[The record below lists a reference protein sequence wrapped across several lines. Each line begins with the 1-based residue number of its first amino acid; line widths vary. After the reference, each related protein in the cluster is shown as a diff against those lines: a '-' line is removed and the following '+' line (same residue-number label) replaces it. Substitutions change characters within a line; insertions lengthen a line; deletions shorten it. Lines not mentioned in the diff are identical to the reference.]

1 MSEHSPKFL
10 RIRTE
15 ILKSLIKLA
24 GAEPRPP
31 GRVARKDPEL
41 TDEQRQTLLSDALV
55 TLQSLLPEFSKD
67 FPEWRDEVRSNLKR
81 HEASVRN
88 KVLDENAAAEFEQAV
103 KKASA
108 TIEPLLNEVRVPSVG
123 ETKDHGAEQPH
134 EAKPKVDSE
143 RLGKIPE
150 IARVPISELINEWC
164 PIPRIFV
171 AVHGIGDQSQ
181 NATVQSVAFQVC
193 QYVGVPAALPLGRFH
208 GPGTTVTGAFLPEP
222 DRDPPI
228 DCGFAEIY
236 WADVPRGPA
245 ADQHI
250 LEEPTRWARTLVER
264 LRLRAPD
271 GHPHHGRMRK
281 MVERFMA
288 WDESSDAE
296 GKHRQRRDDERLEQ
310 LLQELIQ
317 GVSIADRLVFVADKA
332 GLFKFDLKKL
342 LTDYLNDVQVVAE
355 FEDYRNELLDVFN
368 DVLEKIHRYFGKS
381 EIYIVAHSEG
391 TVVAFMGLLKG
402 LANKHTSWPAMVRGL
417 MTIGSPLNKHVRF
430 WPELFDQFKSDQADK
445 IDYPIRWKNYYDY
458 GDPVG
463 YDLQPVRNWMASE
476 EWEPFFDFRPT
487 RDDIGFTRYYFP
499 GAAHNDYWHDT
510 AVFGHFIDEVVNKPP
525 SVSPGGPPPQSVPQ
539 PLPRARREAYGSPR
553 TVGVARLTSWVLPYL
568 LAIALLFLACYL
580 LYKAVRGWLDPIGA
594 TFESPWEI
602 MLNVG
607 GLSALIAGM
616 TLLARIPRLSSQ
628 PRWRLLSY
636 FLGLLSLGYL
646 LMSDDNRRSI
656 ERFLSDGATLASTNV
671 YNILLLCAVIG
682 GVLLNWRV
690 KGLRAV
696 LRTIIPV
703 IILVLCL
710 RLAAPF
716 LARVVQP
723 RLDPIPWTS
732 IGVILLAWMLGLT
745 ARYTSWR
752 FPQSGTKPLVHTGG
766 LIIFLIVAT
775 QVAGREPALLDRDH
789 AALAKAFDS
798 QDRDVIRLLNKR
810 VQEEIEL
817 LPDSKPG
824 RVAAALERIIR
835 SETPDS
841 VKERQRIATAAD
853 FQIIAATLNE
863 GPIWPV
869 FLAGGAFLY
878 LWWLAIVA
886 FDLTFVWHVYIR
898 YSGVQNYLDRR
909 LQTGGPALIPAAT
922 RPSAGSSG

>member
-1 MSEHSPKFL
+1 MSEQSPKFL
-10 RIRTE
+10 SIRTE
-15 ILKSLIKLA
+15 ILKCLIKLA

-31 GRVARKDPEL
+31 GRVARKEPEL
-41 TDEQRQTLLSDALV
+41 TDEQRQTLLSDALGS
-55 TLQSLLPEFSKD
+55 LEKLLPEFSRA
-67 FPEWRDEVRSNLKR
+67 FPDWREVVRSNLEDHAK
-81 HEASVRN
+81 AVSN
-88 KVLDENAAAEFEQAV
+88 KVLDEKAKEDFEQAV
-103 KKASA
+103 RTAA
-108 TIEPLLNEVRVPSVG
+108 AIIQPLLEEVRVPQVG
-123 ETKDHGAEQPH
+123 ETKDDGADQPRD
-134 EAKPKVDSE
+134 AKPKVDPK
-143 RLGKIPE
+143 RLGEIPV
-150 IARVPISELINEWC
+150 IAQKPISELINDWC

-171 AVHGIGDQSQ
+171 AVHGIGDQAL

-264 LRLRAPD
+264 LRLRAPE
-271 GHPHHGRMRK
+271 GPPRHGRMWK
-281 MVERFMA
+281 MLEQFMA
-288 WDESSDAE
+288 WDESADAV
-296 GKHRQRRDDERLEQ
+296 GKHRERRDDERLEQ

-317 GVSIADRLVFVADKA
+317 GVSIADRLVFLAEKA

-342 LTDYLNDVQVVAE
+342 LNDYLNDVQVVAE

-381 EIYIVAHSEG
+381 EIYVVAHSEG

-402 LANKHTSWPAMVRGL
+402 LANKHASWPVMVRGM

-430 WPELFDQFKSDQADK
+430 WPELFDQFKSDRADK

-463 YDLQPVRNWMASE
+463 YDLQPVRDWMDSE
-476 EWEPFFDFRPT
+476 GWDPFFDFKPT
-487 RDDIGFTRYYFP
+487 RDDIGFTRYFFP
-499 GAAHNDYWHDT
+499 GAAHNDYWRDT

-525 SVSPGGPPPQSVPQ
+525 SVSPGGPPPQAVSQ
-539 PLPRARREAYGSPR
+539 PLPSARREAYGAPQ
-553 TVGVARLTSWVLPYL
+553 TVGVARLTSWVLPYI
-568 LAIALLFLACYL
+568 LAALLLFLACYL
-580 LYKAVRGWLDPIGA
+580 LYKAVRAWLDPIGA
-594 TFESPWEI
+594 TFETPWEI
-602 MLNVG
+602 LLNVG
-607 GLSALIAGM
+607 GLAALIAGM
-616 TLLARIPRLSSQ
+616 TMLARIPRLSNQ

-646 LMSDDNRRSI
+646 LMSADNRRNI
-656 ERFLSDGATLASTNV
+656 EQFLSDGAGLPSTNS
-671 YNILLLCAVIG
+671 YNILLFCAVIG

-696 LRTIIPV
+696 IRTIIPV
-703 IILVLCL
+703 ILLVLCL
-710 RLAAPF
+710 RLAAT
-716 LARVVQP
+716 LLDRVLEP
-723 RLDPIPWTS
+723 RLDPLAWTS
-732 IGVILLAWMLGLT
+732 IGVILLAWTLGLA

-766 LIIFLIVAT
+766 LIILLIIAT
-775 QVAGREPALLDRDH
+775 QVAGREPTLMDHDH
-789 AALAKAFDS
+789 AALAKAFDN
-798 QDRDVIRLLNKR
+798 QDREAVKVLNR
-810 VQEEIEL
+810 RIQEEIEL
-817 LPDSKPG
+817 LPGRRQD
-824 RVAAALERIIR
+824 RVAAALDRIVR
-835 SETPDS
+835 SETPES
-841 VKERQRIATAAD
+841 VKEKQRIAIAAD
-853 FQIIAATLNE
+853 FQIIAAALNE

-869 FLAGGAFLY
+869 FLAGFAFLY

-898 YSGVQNYLDRR
+898 YSGAQTYLNRR
-909 LQTGGPALIPAAT
+909 LKAGDPASIPAVT
-922 RPSAGSSG
+922 RRNAG

>member
-1 MSEHSPKFL
+1 MSEQSPKFL

-24 GAEPRPP
+24 GAEPRPLA
-31 GRVARKDPEL
+31 RVARKDTEL
-41 TDEQRQTLLSDALV
+41 TDEQRQTLLSDALE
-55 TLQSLLPEFSKD
+55 TLQGLLPKFSKA
-67 FPEWRDEVRSNLKR
+67 FPEWREEVRGNLKQ

-88 KVLDENAAAEFEQAV
+88 KVLDENAVEEFEKAV
-103 KKASA
+103 NTASA
-108 TIEPLLNEVRVPSVG
+108 TIQPLLEEVRVPSVG
-123 ETKDHGAEQPH
+123 EIRDQGTEQPQDP
-134 EAKPKVDSE
+134 KPKVDPD
-143 RLGKIPE
+143 RLGRIPE

-236 WADVPRGPA
+236 WADVPRGPT

-271 GHPHHGRMRK
+271 GHPHHGRIWRLI
-281 MVERFMA
+281 EQFMA
-288 WDESSDAE
+288 WDESADAV
-296 GKHRQRRDDERLEQ
+296 GKHRERREDERLEQ

-317 GVSIADRLVFVADKA
+317 GVSIADRLVFLADKA

-342 LTDYLNDVQVVAE
+342 LNDYLNDVQVVAE

-368 DVLEKIHRYFGKS
+368 DVLEKINRYFGKS

-402 LANKHTSWPAMVRGL
+402 LADTHTSWPVMVRGL

-430 WPELFDQFKSDQADK
+430 WPELFDQFKSAQAEP

-463 YDLQPVRNWMASE
+463 YDLQPVRNWMASAG
-476 EWEPFFDFRPT
+476 WEPYFDFRPT

-499 GAAHNDYWHDT
+499 GAAHSDYWRDT

-525 SVSPGGPPPQSVPQ
+525 SVSPGGPPPQTVPQ
-539 PLPRARREAYGSPR
+539 PLPSARREAYGVPQ
-553 TVGVARLTSWVLPYL
+553 TVGLARLTSWVLPYV
-568 LAIALLFLACYL
+568 LAASLLFLACYL

-594 TFESPWEI
+594 TFETPWEI
-602 MLNVG
+602 LLNVG

-616 TLLARIPRLSSQ
+616 TMLARIPRLSSQ

-646 LMSDDNRRSI
+646 LMSADNRRSI
-656 ERFLSDGATLASTNV
+656 ERFLSDGASLGATNV
-671 YNILLLCAVIG
+671 YNVLLLGVVIG

-703 IILVLCL
+703 ILLVLCL
-710 RLAAPF
+710 RLAAP
-716 LARVVQP
+716 LLTGVLQP
-723 RLDPIPWTS
+723 RLDPLSWTS
-732 IGVILLAWMLGLT
+732 IGVILLAWTLGLT

-775 QVAGREPALLDRDH
+775 QVAGREPTLLDRDH
-789 AALAKAFDS
+789 AALAKAIDF
-798 QDRDVIRLLNKR
+798 QDREAIKLLNKR
-810 VQEEIEL
+810 IQDEVGL
-817 LPDSKPG
+817 LPG
-824 RVAAALERIIR
+824 RGPDRVVAALERIVQ
-835 SETPDS
+835 SESPDS
-841 VKERQRIATAAD
+841 VKEKQRIATAAD
-853 FQIIAATLNE
+853 FQIIASALNE

-869 FLAGGAFLY
+869 FLAGFAFLY
-878 LWWLAIVA
+878 LWWLAIVT

-898 YSGVQNYLDRR
+898 YSGAQTYLNRR
-909 LQTGGPALIPAAT
+909 LQEGDPALISAET
-922 RPSAGSSG
+922 RRNAG